1 MTFETTVSVIVA
13 AHNAEATIDY
23 ALKSVASQTFA
34 HWECIIVDDCSTDRT
49 RDLIQMWSQKDGRFK
64 LLHTPSNLGPSGAR
78 NLAISV
84 AAGEWITVLDADDRF
99 DPLRLINLLA
109 AAEKLRAQVIIDNQF
124 HWRASNNLHTTW
136 LTLDASKL
144 LTLTLTQFLY
154 QVSGASR
161 VHWGAA
167 KPMFHRTLIAQHS
180 PLFDVNFHRGEDVL
194 FLAQL
199 IQRAGSLGVCGAIG
213 YVYRLPEGDLRH
225 MSLADNSDAWRVS
238 KKMIDDLSMS
248 VGWWGRLWLRFRVL
262 HFALDGWRSQIARA
276 RRARRYID
284 VAQLVLSEPRSWLWL
299 SVRATRWLRP

>member
-1 MTFETTVSVIVA
+1 MTFNTTVSVIIA

-23 ALKSVASQTFA
+23 ALKSVAEQTFA

-84 AAGEWITVLDADDRF
+84 AAGEWITILDADDQFTPERV
-99 DPLRLINLLA
+99 INLLA
-109 AAEKLRAQVIIDNQF
+109 AAKTLGVRVVFDNQF
-124 HWRASNNLHTTW
+124 HWRVSSNSRTRWLNL
-136 LTLDASKL
+136 DDSIAQQC
-144 LTLTLTQFLY
+144 TLTKFIY
-154 QVSGASR
+154 QISGASR
-161 VHWGAA
+161 IHWGTAQ
-167 KPMFHRTLIAQHS
+167 PFFHQSLIGQPALRYDS
-180 PLFDVNFHRGEDVL
+180 KFHRGEDVL

-199 IQRAGSLGVCGAIG
+199 IKRAGSLGVSGAIG
-213 YVYRLPEGDLRH
+213 YVYRLPEDDLKH
-225 MSLADNSDAWRVS
+225 LSLADNDDAWRVS
-238 KKMIDDLSMS
+238 KEMIDDLSIS

-262 HFALDGWRSQIARA
+262 HFALDGWRRQIARA

-299 SVRATRWLRP
+299 SVRVTRWLRP